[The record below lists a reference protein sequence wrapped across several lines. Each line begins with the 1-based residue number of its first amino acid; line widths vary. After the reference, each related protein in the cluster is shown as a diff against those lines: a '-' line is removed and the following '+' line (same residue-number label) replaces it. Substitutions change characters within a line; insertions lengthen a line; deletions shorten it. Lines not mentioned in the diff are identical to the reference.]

1 MTFTTRP
8 ELLGTFGMA
17 ASTHWLA
24 SQAAM
29 AVLEEGGN
37 AFDAAVAGGLVLHV
51 VEPHL
56 NGLGGDMPLIGHDAR
71 RGETFVVCG
80 QGVAPQAATAEAFAD
95 LGLDKVPGSGLLA
108 AVVPGTFGAWMR
120 LLAEHGTK
128 RLADVATYAIGYA
141 EAGYP
146 LVAQAVTT
154 ISTVAEVFREHW
166 PTSADIYLPGGR
178 VPTPRSRFRNPAL
191 AATLRRLV
199 AEGEAAGPDP
209 EAQAETARR
218 AFYEGFVAEA
228 VDRFAGTPVWDE
240 SGTPHAGLLTGA
252 DLAAWRATV
261 EAPVTADFA
270 GVTVA
275 KTGPW
280 GQGPVLLQQL
290 AILSGFDLADTAPGS
305 PELVHLVV
313 EAAKLAFAD
322 REAFYG
328 DPAFVEVPLEALLS
342 AEYAAE
348 RRRRI
353 SEYPAWGLEPGSPG
367 GRTPVLPALVRAVMA
382 AGADP
387 TAVGGTVGEPT
398 VPRGDTCHIDVV
410 DRWGNAVSATPSG
423 GWLQSSPAVPGLGF
437 ALPTRAQMFWLE
449 QGLPNSLAPGKRPRT
464 TLSPGML
471 LRDGR
476 PYLAFGTPGGDQQDQ
491 WVVPFLVN
499 HLVHGLDL
507 QAAIDAPSWH
517 TTHFPS
523 SFYPRQAEP
532 ATVKVESRL
541 GGATIG
547 ALRSRGHVVDVG
559 GPWSLGRLSAAGF
572 RADGMLMAAANPR
585 GMQGYAVGR

>member
-17 ASTHWLA
+17 ATTHWLA

-95 LGLDKVPGSGLLA
+95 LGLEKVPGSGLLA
-108 AVVPGTFGAWMR
+108 AVVPGAFGAWMG
-120 LLAEHGTK
+120 LLAEHGTMP
-128 RLADVATYAIGYA
+128 LAEVAKYAVGYA
-141 EAGYP
+141 EDGYP
-146 LVAQAVTT
+146 LVRQAVTT
-154 ISTVAEVFREHW
+154 IGSVADVLREHW
-166 PTSADIYLPGGR
+166 PTSAAIYLPGGE
-178 VPTPRSRFRNPAL
+178 VPAPGSRFRNPAL

-199 AEGEAAGPDP
+199 AEAEAAGPDP
-209 EAQAETARR
+209 EAQAEAARR

-228 VDRFAGTPVWDE
+228 VDRFARTPVWDE
-240 SGTPHAGLLTGA
+240 SGTPHAGLLSGA
-252 DLAAWRATV
+252 DLAAWRAGV
-261 EAPVTADFA
+261 EAPVTSDFA

-290 AILSGFDLADTAPGS
+290 SLLSGFDLADAAPGS

-342 AEYAAE
+342 EEYATE

-353 SEYPAWGLEPGSPG
+353 SEYPAWDLEPGSPA
-367 GRTPVLPALVRAVMA
+367 GRPAALPTLVRAAMT

-387 TAVGGTVGEPT
+387 TEPGGTVGEPT
-398 VPRGDTCHIDVV
+398 VPRGDTCHLDVV

-423 GWLQSSPAVPGLGF
+423 GWLQSSPVVPGLGF

-471 LRDGR
+471 LREGR
-476 PYLAFGTPGGDQQDQ
+476 PCLAFGTPGGDQQDQ

-499 HLVHGLDL
+499 HLVHGMDL
-507 QAAIDAPSWH
+507 QAAIDAPTWH

-523 SFYPRQAEP
+523 SFYPREAEP

-541 GGATIG
+541 GDATIG
-547 ALRSRGHVVDVG
+547 ALRSRGHVVDVA

-572 RADGMLMAAANPR
+572 REDGMLVAAANPR